1 MAGRACQNAGPAS
14 ESKPHFNMGVYGKTL
29 SGPVLGPLEAS
40 YVG

>member
-14 ESKPHFNMGVYGKTL
+14 GICLYFNMGVYGKTL